1 MYNISIILQSV
12 TDSDGCEP
20 PEMRCNNGRCVQKI
34 WRCDGDD
41 DCKDGTDEERRFCPA
56 KLPGDNCELDEWQ

>member
-1 MYNISIILQSV
+1 
-12 TDSDGCEP
+12 
-20 PEMRCNNGRCVQKI
+20 MRCNNGRCVQKI
-34 WRCDGDD
+34 WGCDGDD